1 MKLVVIIPALN
12 EEKTI
17 GDVIAAVPTEIDGMD
32 QIEVVVIDDCSSDQT
47 KMIAESAG
55 ALVIP
60 HCENKG
66 VGAAFH
72 TGMKA
77 ALKKGAD
84 VIVNIDGDGQHN
96 PGDIPALLRPV
107 LDGKADFSTASRF
120 KEPSLIPRMPGI
132 KLWGNK
138 MMSRLISYLTGKKFY
153 DVSCGFRA
161 YTRDTALRLTLVG
174 KFTYTQ
180 ETFLD
185 LAFKGLSIAEI
196 PLAVKKEREFG
207 ESRVASN
214 LWKYGFRTSKI
225 IFRAFRDYKPLR
237 FFGFISLPFLTLGTL
252 LLTFLLIHYIASG
265 QFSPH
270 KWAGFSGLGSIIL
283 GLIFFILGLVAD
295 MLDRIR
301 LNQEE
306 LLYYK
311 RKEEYNH
318 LDQKQEQGSSSV
330 LAKEGLEQSKVN
342 YIEDSKAEVTN
353 IESRAQKSGASF

>member
-17 GDVIAAVPTEIDGMD
+17 GDVIAAVPTEIDGID
-32 QIEVVVIDDCSSDQT
+32 QIEVVVVDDCSADQT
-47 KMIAESAG
+47 RMIAESAG
-55 ALVIP
+55 ALVIS

-96 PGDIPALLRPV
+96 PGDIPALIMPV
-107 LDGKADFSTASRF
+107 LDGKADFTTASRF
-120 KEPSLIPRMPGI
+120 KEPSLIPRMPRI

-138 MMSRLISYLTGKKFY
+138 MMSRLISYLAGKKFY

-161 YTRDTALRLTLVG
+161 YSRDTALRLTLVG

-180 ETFLD
+180 ETFLN

-196 PLAVKKEREFG
+196 PLVVKKEREFG

-214 LWKYGFRTSKI
+214 LWKYGYRTSKI
-225 IFRAFRDYKPLR
+225 ILRAFRDYKPLR
-237 FFGFISLPFLTLGTL
+237 FFGFISLPFFIIGMLLIMFL
-252 LLTFLLIHYIASG
+252 LLHYLSAG

-270 KWAGFSGLGSIIL
+270 KWAAFSGITSIIL

-295 MLDRIR
+295 MLDRVR

-318 LDQKQEQGSSSV
+318 LDQKQEKTSPPV
-330 LAKEGLEQSKVN
+330 LPKDALGKSKVN
-342 YIEDSKAEVTN
+342 YIEDSKAEVTSIDN
-353 IESRAQKSGASF
+353 RVQKSGASF